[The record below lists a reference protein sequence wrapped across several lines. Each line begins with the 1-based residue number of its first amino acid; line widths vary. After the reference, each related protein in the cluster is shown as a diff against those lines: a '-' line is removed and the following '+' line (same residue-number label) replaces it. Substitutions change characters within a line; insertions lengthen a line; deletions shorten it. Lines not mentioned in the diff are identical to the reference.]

1 VSSPTFPED
10 DLLQDPPET
19 IRDNDTLFRYYNQLS
34 ASTIICTRIRLK
46 IGEEHLLTDLAERG
60 ITLIPSATAQ
70 LASRSKVFQTR
81 LFSDYM
87 LPGTRAIYNA
97 QALLE
102 TISLY
107 QKQKITRVVL
117 KRERKNGGL
126 GIHLFPDIEDIYNQV
141 IGGSFSP
148 PFVVQPFQ
156 PDSRDIKV
164 IILDD
169 YLEAYER
176 RNDYNFRKN
185 LHCGGQSTPVTLH
198 ERQISFCR
206 EIMARG
212 RFSYAHIDL
221 LLTGKKEYWLTEI
234 NLSGGLKG
242 AKISG
247 ETYRRKI
254 ESIHERLLSSLRSNT
269 DPQRGIY

>member
-1 VSSPTFPED
+1 M
-10 DLLQDPPET
+10 QNPPET

-34 ASTIICTRIRLK
+34 ASTIICTRIRLRT
-46 IGEEHLLTDLAERG
+46 GEEHLLTDLAERG

-70 LASRSKVFQTR
+70 QASRSKVFQTR
-81 LFSDYM
+81 LFGDYM
-87 LPGTRAIYNA
+87 LPGTCAIYDTHT
-97 QALLE
+97 LLE

-126 GIHLFPDIEDIYNQV
+126 GVHLFADIEDIYNQV
-141 IGGSFSP
+141 IGGSFSL

-156 PDSRDIKV
+156 TDYRDIRV

-176 RNDYNFRKN
+176 KNNYNFRKN
-185 LHCGGQSTPVTLH
+185 LHCGGRSIPFSLNKEQITL
-198 ERQISFCR
+198 CR

-221 LLTGKKEYWLTEI
+221 LLTGKKECWLTEI
-234 NLSGGLKG
+234 NLRGGLRG

-247 ETYRRKI
+247 EAYRRKI
-254 ESIHERLLSSLRSNT
+254 ESIHERLLSGLR
-269 DPQRGIY
+269 